1 MAFWEVFG
9 TATTEDNNAVTFRTF
24 VPAEELVDTVNEAL
38 DAIYEIENP
47 DEDFDEPETCTNGC
61 FASVQGLSAV
71 EPPPSQSVV
80 INITDPTQVTVYTE
94 VHS

>member
-9 TATTEDNNAVTFRTF
+9 TAVTEDNNAVTFRTF

-47 DEDFDEPETCTNGC
+47 DEDQVETCTNGC
-61 FASVQGLSAV
+61 FASVQGISAV
-71 EPPPSQSVV
+71 EPPLPPVT
-80 INITDPTQVTVYTE
+80 INIVDSSDVNVYIE
-94 VHS
+94 PQE